1 MFKFMKFSLPA
12 LLLACSALSANAAV
26 IQLGSI
32 SKAYGSAGGSA
43 ASTGVGSCD
52 TLNANSITVRDTSP
66 SSCNRFSDLFNF
78 SNLGYKSLDHLTLTL
93 SFSDTGNILAEDWRM
108 RPAAGT
114 LGSATLYDMT
124 NTGSGNGS
132 TTQSFIISGAQS
144 DVFSL
149 ISSSHN
155 FNLWFAEQST
165 GADTFNLISA
175 KLDVYGTVPEPSSA
189 ALLALGLAGAGLLR
203 RRARR

>member
-1 MFKFMKFSLPA
+1 MFKLIKFSLPA

-32 SKAYGSAGGSA
+32 SKAYGSAGGSV
-43 ASTGVGSCD
+43 ASTGTGSCD
-52 TLNANSITVRDTSP
+52 TLNTNSITVRDTSP

-93 SFSDTGNILAEDWRM
+93 SFSDTGNAQAEDWRM
-108 RPAAGT
+108 RPAVGT
-114 LGSATLYDMT
+114 LGSATLFDMT
-124 NTGSGNGS
+124 NSGNGS
-132 TTQSFIISGAQS
+132 ATQSFTISAAQS

-149 ISSSHN
+149 ISNSHN
-155 FNLWFAEQST
+155 FYLWFAEQST

-175 KLDVYGTVPEPSSA
+175 KLDVYGTVPEPSSV
-189 ALLALGLAGAGLLR
+189 ALLALGLAGVGLLR
-203 RRARR
+203 RRARH